1 MKRYLFSASS
11 AQRVENCPVSTVL
24 PSLKE
29 SSEASEKGNDNHA
42 RIEASL
48 VHRQATGKWL
58 DDTPPELV
66 ALVPDDA
73 TILGIEL
80 ALAWDTATGTARKIG
95 ERISRNYG
103 DIDPTEIPGTVDLVF
118 AQGGKLSVI
127 DWKSRT
133 RVTSARRNRQIHIQ
147 ALACADLFG
156 ASEVMA
162 GLVYLDNW
170 EQDVVPFDL
179 FELDNIATE
188 VAAIMTAATNVEV
201 TQQPHT
207 GPWCEYCPA
216 AIQCPSKNV
225 ELASTARLLHG
236 DDAAAIASLTDEQV
250 GLMYGRVDEL
260 EERIKRWKKIV
271 RDRARRYPIP
281 MGNGKVLAAI
291 ECESTKV
298 DAKKCE
304 ELLERNGIAVP
315 VYTSSYVQVRI
326 VNERKDKE
334 LRETNG

>member
-1 MKRYLFSASS
+1 MRRYLFSASS

-58 DDTPPELV
+58 DDTPSELV

-188 VAAIMTAATNVEV
+188 VASIMTAATNVEV
-201 TQQPHT
+201 TQQPHL

-216 AIQCPSKNV
+216 QIECPSQKTV
-225 ELASTARLLHG
+225 LLASAELVRDPDFLINSLSPEERGSLYQRLSKL
-236 DDAAAIASLTDEQV
+236 ASL
-250 GLMYGRVDEL
+250 VDQA
-260 EERIKRWKKIV
+260 RKFIADQAKR
-271 RDRARRYPIP
+271 RPLPLPD
-281 MGNGKVLAAI
+281 GKVLAGI
-291 ECESTKV
+291 EKSKTSMDQEK
-298 DAKKCE
+298 AKA
-304 ELLERNGIAVP
+304 LLEREGIPVP
-315 VYTSSYVQVRI
+315 MKTSTWVEARAI
-326 VNERKDKE
+326 TRKTAEAKE
-334 LRETNG
+334 LEAS

>member
-1 MKRYLFSASS
+1 MRRYLFSASS
-11 AQRVENCPVSTVL
+11 AFRVENCPVSTVL

-58 DDTPPELV
+58 DDTPPELM

-103 DIDPTEIPGTVDLVF
+103 DIGPTEIPGTVDLVF
-118 AQGGKLSVI
+118 AHDGKLYVI

-156 ASEVMA
+156 ASDVMA

-170 EQDVVPFDL
+170 EQDIVPFDL

-188 VAAIMTAATNVEV
+188 VAAIMTAATNVEP
-201 TQQPHT
+201 TQQPHL

-216 AIQCPSKNV
+216 QVECPSQKTV
-225 ELASTARLLHG
+225 IV
-236 DDAAAIASLTDEQV
+236 AAASLIQKQGIDINLLSDENKGV
-250 GLMYGRVDEL
+250 LH
-260 EERIKRWKKIV
+260 ERLGKLIDLAKQAKKYIGDLAKKR
-271 RDRARRYPIP
+271 PIP
-281 MGNGKVLAAI
+281 LPDGKVLAGI
-291 ECESTKV
+291 EKSKTSMDQDK
-298 DAKKCE
+298 AKA
-304 ELLERNGIAVP
+304 LLEREGIPVP
-315 VYTSSYVQVRI
+315 MKTSTWVEARAI
-326 VNERKDKE
+326 TRKTAEAKE
-334 LRETNG
+334 LEAT